1 MVVFTNTVLRLMMR
15 WNRYWD
21 RLMKHCPACGTQ
33 YTDNTIRFC
42 LQDGSSLVESRET
55 GTPTVPSDET
65 PTVIRNRAPA
75 ELRFRREGGRWLIVG
90 EWDVRVYYVN

>member
-33 YTDNTIRFC
+33 YTDDTIRFC
-42 LQDGSSLVESRET
+42 LQDGLSLVESRET
-55 GTPTVPSDET
+55 ETPRVAYDET
-65 PTVIRNRAPA
+65 RQSSEI
-75 ELRFRREGGRWLIVG
+75 ELRRSFASAVKAADG
-90 EWDVRVYYVN
+90 